1 MSEGG
6 IIEQLKQACAQESGM
21 LMLINLDNFNFFND
35 VYGREMG
42 DKRIARLA
50 GIISNFTNG
59 DDIKGRLGGDEFIV
73 FCKGLESREELRE
86 VLEYINS
93 KIKIVI
99 EELLGINAKVS
110 MGVSI
115 GAVVVPEHGTDY
127 ETLFSKADY
136 ALDRIKQTGTHGCAF
151 YTDES
156 NKKYKSEMGD
166 LSKNMDESG
175 DLRGA
180 LWLDYDYFSIV
191 YRYIRRHIETYND
204 TALKMLV
211 TIVPKNVN
219 MNEYD
224 FYQTVKNAGKI
235 INGSLRRSDIM
246 MQSRQN
252 QFFLILPEFPQ
263 NYVNKLISR
272 INKHCEDAG
281 IDSIVDVN
289 IQYEMIV
296 AQKENKD
303 NQPNQ

>member
-1 MSEGG
+1 MSEGSV
-6 IIEQLKQACAQESGM
+6 IEQLKKACKEETGM

-35 VYGREMG
+35 VYGRDMG
-42 DKRIARLA
+42 DKLVARLA
-50 GIISNFTNG
+50 AIISGVTSG

-73 FCKGLESREELRE
+73 FCKGLESSDELRE
-86 VLEYINS
+86 ILGYINK
-93 KIKIVI
+93 KIKVVI
-99 EELLGINAKVS
+99 EELLGLEEKVS

-115 GAVVVPEHGTDY
+115 GAVTVPGQGTDY
-127 ETLFSKADY
+127 ESLFSKADY
-136 ALDRIKQTGTHGCAF
+136 ALDRIKQTGNHGCAF

-175 DLRGA
+175 DSTGA

-211 TIVPKNVN
+211 TIVPKNVK

-235 INGSLRRSDIM
+235 INNALRRSDVM

-263 NYVNKLISR
+263 NYVAKMIER
-272 INKHCEDAG
+272 INKKCADAG
-281 IDSIVDVN
+281 IDEVVEVN

-296 AQKENKD
+296 AQKENSDK
-303 NQPNQ
+303 